1 MPLERPPKQAD
12 SESPGAYSWWGI
24 IGPSPGATSGGVIVT
39 PHRRDRALDAPITVG
54 PLHLRPGHRRL
65 VEYQRTDPRAL
76 HGTVRHE
83 SWPII
88 VERISGGLSP
98 RDDPRPTE
106 RAATLRE
113 GARELHRLV
122 CLVSIGWG
130 EPWGVRT
137 APQPVGPLPA
147 VVPDSWPPPPDW
159 HSGDAGLL
167 DEQPTE
173 LPDWIAAAW
182 DALDADP
189 VLDRA
194 FGAWHQG
201 VLMSPAFPSY
211 ALVAFF
217 SSVETAAS
225 SRVVA
230 AAIAANASDD
240 QAPAKAGS
248 AQTVWTALSLV
259 ASSDDMQRLRHDY
272 EAYRK
277 RSHTAHEAQ
286 LHGIETAPGS
296 LFLFQLEPASD
307 GGPPVISIDDSD
319 APQMFELQLLAEVR
333 GCVTRLLLGALTGTY
348 AFRTP

>member
-1 MPLERPPKQAD
+1 MSAEGRPHQPDPELPDAL
-12 SESPGAYSWWGI
+12 SWWGI
-24 IGPSPGATSGGVIVT
+24 IGPIPGPTSGGVIVT

-54 PLHLRPGHRRL
+54 PLRLRPGQTRL
-65 VEYQRTDPRAL
+65 VEYQRTDPQAL

-83 SWPII
+83 SWPVV
-88 VERISGGLSP
+88 VERIASGQPPL
-98 RDDPRPTE
+98 DDPSPTE
-106 RAATLRE
+106 HADAVRS
-113 GARELHRLV
+113 GARELHRLA
-122 CLVSIGWG
+122 CLVSLGWG

-137 APQPVGPLPA
+137 APQPVGSLPA

-159 HSGDAGLL
+159 YSGDAGLL
-167 DEQPTE
+167 DEQPTS

-189 VLDRA
+189 VLERA
-194 FGAWHQG
+194 LGAWHQG

-248 AQTVWTALSLV
+248 AETVWTALSLV
-259 ASSDDMQRLRHDY
+259 ASQDDMQRLRHDY
-272 EAYRK
+272 NAYRQ

-307 GGPPVISIDDSD
+307 EGPPVVRIDDTD
-319 APQMFELQLLAEVR
+319 APQMFELQLLAKVR
-333 GCVTRLLLGALTGTY
+333 GCATRLLLGALTGTY
-348 AFRTP
+348 EFRIP